1 MEISMGLSDF
11 LKSYTC
17 VSLFIHYVLY
27 ADIVPSI
34 SSFLKKVTRF
44 TKNWAYQNSW
54 TLDGNVGRWTLDS
67 GCWTLDTGLWRLA
80 SGPWTLVVG
89 FWTLVSGHLT
99 LHFAELWTPDSVV
112 DWFKTELETTINH
125 SQNIAD

>member
-54 TLDGNVGRWTLDS
+54 TLDGNVGRWTLDA
-67 GCWTLDTGLWRLA
+67 GLLTLDAGLWTLA
-80 SGPWTLVVG
+80 SGDWRLDAG
-89 FWTLVSGHLT
+89 LWLLASGH
-99 LHFAELWTPDSVV
+99 
-112 DWFKTELETTINH
+112 
-125 SQNIAD
+125 